1 MSETDEVQSAIEQ
14 GGLVLVQ
21 DAKLPNVVR
30 IVSGET
36 LRGSWWSHRDAHR
49 IFAVLESL
57 EAHPDVV
64 ATKLVAGK
72 VTFLHRRLWP
82 ALLAVALAREDW
94 QKRALTSEARA
105 LLRALDRG
113 ESMQATGPAAKAI
126 ERSLLARSQQVHTP
140 SGKHVTRL
148 EPWPAWAAR
157 VRCAAPL
164 AVADAKRTLEAAV
177 IGMGGAS
184 SQLPWHGRQGKKPA
198 ASARARR

>member
-1 MSETDEVQSAIEQ
+1 MNEIENVQFAIERH
-14 GGLVLVQ
+14 GLVLVQ

-49 IFAVLESL
+49 IFAVLESI
-57 EAHPDVV
+57 EAHPDLL

-82 ALLAVALAREDW
+82 ALLGVALAREAW
-94 QKRALTSEARA
+94 QTRALSSEARA
-105 LLRALDRG
+105 LCRALDRG
-113 ESMQATGPAAKAI
+113 DSMQAAGPAARSI
-126 ERSLLARSQQVHTP
+126 EVRLLACSEQVHTE

-148 EPWPAWAAR
+148 EPWQVWATR

-164 AVADAKRTLEAAV
+164 AVGKAKRMLEAAV
-177 IGMGGAS
+177 IGAGGVAS
-184 SQLPWHGRQGKKPA
+184 LLPWHERQGK
-198 ASARARR
+198 SRVQGV